1 MKEIY
6 KMTNIINKLLYRIQH
21 SYLSLIGGIFL
32 STGVSIYVAIF
43 LEKPDNRNI
52 FIAFLISSI
61 LMFLSGLFWT
71 ILAFRVEILS
81 MSVSNAPVDEV
92 KKYSMWNKLLKKEK
106 IIYFSLYVAV
116 ILSISSIILIP
127 LTTLFKSS

>member
-1 MKEIY
+1 
-6 KMTNIINKLLYRIQH
+6 MTNIINKLLYRIQH